1 MNIVIGVI
9 AGALAVLGV
18 CQHIIIVRDRE
29 ARHQMG
35 HDELTDVC
43 KWEHL
48 LQKAES
54 LYRIDKPRYIIYS
67 DIAEFKLI
75 NELFGRETGNRILQ
89 KQAEQMK
96 RYASEGCVYGRLG
109 EDHFIFIV
117 EQDKFSE
124 DILHTCRQELQK
136 QLSDS
141 VYNIQVYYGIYP
153 VEHFREP
160 LASMCDK
167 ASLAVDAIKGD
178 RQQFISYYNEQMLE
192 QALSCKTV
200 LDEFEAALKSGE
212 FQIYLQPQIEVNSGK
227 IYGAEALVRRIK
239 ADGTLVPPGNFIPI
253 YEKSG
258 LISRLDLYVWEQAA
272 KQISDWKSQGVDMRI
287 SVNISP
293 RDFYY
298 FEIHKI
304 FADLVKRYDIS
315 PEYLNIEITETTIM
329 SDVPNVRQE
338 IQKLQQSGFIVE
350 MDDFGSGYSSLNTL
364 KDIDVDILKVDMGF
378 IRETSN
384 GEKAKIILDAIVK
397 MAKKLQMPVITEGVE
412 TAQQVDILTKMG
424 CDMFQGYYFSK
435 PISVAAFEDAYLK
448 PKRKTVSV

>member
-1 MNIVIGVI
+1 MNIIIGVI
-9 AGALAVLGV
+9 AGVLAVLVV
-18 CQHIIIVRDRE
+18 CQHVVIMKDRKMQ
-29 ARHQMG
+29 HQMG

-43 KWEHL
+43 NWEHL
-48 LQKAES
+48 LQKAEV
-54 LYRIDKPRYIIYS
+54 LYRTDTPRYIIYS

-124 DILHTCRQELQK
+124 DILHACRQELQK
-136 QLSDS
+136 QLFDS

-153 VEHFREP
+153 AEHFREP

-178 RQQFISYYNEQMLE
+178 RQRFISYYNEQMLE

-200 LDEFEAALKSGE
+200 LDEFDAALKAGE
-212 FQIYLQPQIEVNSGK
+212 FQIYLQPQIEVNTGK

-239 ADGTLVPPGNFIPI
+239 ADGSLVPPGDFIPI

-272 KQISDWKSQGVDMRI
+272 KQISDWKNQGVDMRI

-304 FADLVKRYDIS
+304 FADLVKRYSIS

-364 KDIDVDILKVDMGF
+364 KDIDVDILKIDMGF

-412 TAQQVDILTKMG
+412 TAEQVHTLTKMG

-435 PISVAAFEDAYLK
+435 PISVAAFEDAYLDK
-448 PKRKTVSV
+448 QKMVG

>member
-1 MNIVIGVI
+1 
-9 AGALAVLGV
+9 
-18 CQHIIIVRDRE
+18 
-29 ARHQMG
+29 MG

-43 KWEHL
+43 NWEHL
-48 LQKAES
+48 LQKAEA
-54 LYRIDKPRYIIYS
+54 LYRTDTPRYIIYS

-96 RYASEGCVYGRLG
+96 RYATEGCVYGRFG
-109 EDHFIFIV
+109 EDHFVFIV

-124 DILHTCRQELQK
+124 DILHACRQELQR

-153 VEHFREP
+153 AEHFREP

-178 RQQFISYYNEQMLE
+178 RQRFISYYSEQMLE
-192 QALSCKTV
+192 QALSGKMV
-200 LDEFEAALKSGE
+200 LDEFDAALKAGE
-212 FQIYLQPQIEVNSGK
+212 FQIYLQPQIEVNTGK
-227 IYGAEALVRRIK
+227 IYGAEALVRWIK
-239 ADGTLVPPGNFIPI
+239 ADGSLVPPGDFIPI

-258 LISRLDLYVWEQAA
+258 LISRLDLYVWEQAV
-272 KQISDWKSQGVDMRI
+272 KQISIWKAQGINMRI

-364 KDIDVDILKVDMGF
+364 KDIDVDILKIDMGF

-412 TAQQVDILTKMG
+412 KAEQVHTLTKMG
-424 CDMFQGYYFSK
+424 CDVFQGYYFSK
-435 PISVAAFEDAYLK
+435 PISVADFEDAYLDK
-448 PKRKTVSV
+448 QKMAG

>member
-9 AGALAVLGV
+9 AGALAVLGI
-18 CQHIIIVRDRE
+18 CQHIIIMRDRK

-67 DIAEFKLI
+67 DIEEFKLI

-96 RYASEGCVYGRLG
+96 RYATDGCVYGRLG

-117 EQDKFSE
+117 DQDKFSE
-124 DILHTCRQELQK
+124 DILYTCRQELQK
-136 QLSDS
+136 QLQDS
-141 VYNIQVYYGIYP
+141 AYNIQVYYGIYP
-153 VEHFREP
+153 AEHFREP
-160 LASMCDK
+160 LTSMCDK
-167 ASLAVDAIKGD
+167 ASLAIDSIKGD
-178 RQQFISYYNEQMLE
+178 RQRFIAYYDERMLE
-192 QALSCKTV
+192 RALTCKTM
-200 LDEFEAALKSGE
+200 LDEFDAALKSGE
-212 FQIYLQPQIEVNSGK
+212 FQIYLQPQIEINTGE

-239 ADGTLVPPGNFIPI
+239 ADGILVSPAEFIPI
-253 YEKSG
+253 YEKAG

-272 KQISDWKSQGVDMRI
+272 KQISEWKKQGVNMRI

-298 FEIHKI
+298 FEIHKVFSDI
-304 FADLVKRYDIS
+304 AKRYNIS

-329 SDVPNVRQE
+329 SDVPNVRLE
-338 IQKLQQSGFIVE
+338 IGKLQEAGFIVE

-364 KDIDVDILKVDMGF
+364 KDIDVDILKIDMGF

-384 GEKAKIILDAIVK
+384 GKKAKIILDAIVK
-397 MAKKLQMPVITEGVE
+397 MAKKLQLPVITEGVE
-412 TAQQVDILTKMG
+412 TAEQVDILTKMG

-435 PISVAAFEDAYLK
+435 PVSVAAFEDAY
-448 PKRKTVSV
+448 VNAE

>member
-1 MNIVIGVI
+1 MNIVIGII
-9 AGALAVLGV
+9 AGVLAVIGV
-18 CQHIIIVRDRE
+18 CQHIIIMKDRKKQ
-29 ARHQMG
+29 HQMG

-43 KWEHL
+43 NWEHL
-48 LQKAES
+48 LQKAEA
-54 LYRIDKPRYIIYS
+54 LYRTDTPRYIIYS

-96 RYASEGCVYGRLG
+96 RYATEGCVYGRFG
-109 EDHFIFIV
+109 EDHFVFIV

-124 DILHTCRQELQK
+124 DILHACRQELQR

-153 VEHFREP
+153 AEHFREP

-178 RQQFISYYNEQMLE
+178 RQRFISYYSEQMLE
-192 QALSCKTV
+192 QALSGKMV
-200 LDEFEAALKSGE
+200 LDEFDAALKAGE
-212 FQIYLQPQIEVNSGK
+212 FQIYLQPQIEVNTGK
-227 IYGAEALVRRIK
+227 IYGAEALVRKIK
-239 ADGTLVPPGNFIPI
+239 ADGSLVPPGDFIPI

-258 LISRLDLYVWEQAA
+258 LISRLDLYVWEQAV
-272 KQISDWKSQGVDMRI
+272 KQISIWKAQGINMRI

-364 KDIDVDILKVDMGF
+364 KDIDVDILKIDMGF

-412 TAQQVDILTKMG
+412 TAEQVHTLTKMG
-424 CDMFQGYYFSK
+424 CDVFQGYYFSK
-435 PISVAAFEDAYLK
+435 PISVADFEDAYLDK
-448 PKRKTVSV
+448 QKMAG

>member
-1 MNIVIGVI
+1 MNIIAGIVISVLAVIGI
-9 AGALAVLGV
+9 G
-18 CQHIIIVRDRE
+18 QHIIILKNRKRQHKLE
-29 ARHQMG
+29 

-43 KWEHL
+43 NWEHL
-48 LQKAES
+48 LQKAEG
-54 LYRIDKPRYIIYS
+54 LYRNDTPRYVIYS
-67 DIAEFKLI
+67 DIGEFKLI

-96 RYASEGCVYGRLG
+96 RYAAEGCVYGRIG
-109 EDHFIFIV
+109 EDHFVFIV
-117 EQDKFSE
+117 EQNKFSE
-124 DILHTCRQELQK
+124 DILHACRQELQK

-141 VYNIQVYYGIYP
+141 VYNIQVYFGIYP
-153 VEHFREP
+153 TECFREP

-167 ASLAVDAIKGD
+167 ASLAIDSIKGD
-178 RQQFISYYNEQMLE
+178 RQRFIAYYDESMLE
-192 QALSCKTV
+192 QALTCKTV
-200 LDEFEAALKSGE
+200 LDEFDEALKSGE
-212 FQIYLQPQIEVNSGK
+212 FQMYLQPQIAVKSGQL
-227 IYGAEALVRRIK
+227 YGAEALVRRIK
-239 ADGTLVPPGNFIPI
+239 SDGTIVPPNDFIPI
-253 YEKSG
+253 YEKAG
-258 LISRLDLYVWEQAA
+258 LISRLDLYIWERAA
-272 KQISDWKSQGVDMRI
+272 KQISVWKKQGINMRI

-304 FADLVKRYDIS
+304 FENLVKHYDIA

-364 KDIDVDILKVDMGF
+364 KDIDVDILKIDMGF

-412 TAQQVDILTKMG
+412 TAEQVHTLTKMG

-435 PISVAAFEDAYLK
+435 PISVAAFEDAYLDK
-448 PKRKTVSV
+448 QKMVG

>member
-1 MNIVIGVI
+1 MLAVI
-9 AGALAVLGV
+9 AV
-18 CQHIIIVRDRE
+18 CQHVVIKKDRKMQY
-29 ARHQMG
+29 QMG

-43 KWEHL
+43 NWEHL
-48 LQKAES
+48 LQKAEG
-54 LYRIDKPRYIIYS
+54 LYRTDTPRYIIYS

-96 RYASEGCVYGRLG
+96 QYATEGCVYGRIG
-109 EDHFIFIV
+109 EDHFVFIV

-124 DILHTCRQELQK
+124 DILYACRQELQK

-153 VEHFREP
+153 AEHFREP

-167 ASLAVDAIKGD
+167 ASLAIDAIKGD
-178 RQQFISYYNEQMLE
+178 RQRFISYYNDRMLE
-192 QALSCKTV
+192 QALTCKTV
-200 LDEFEAALKSGE
+200 LDEFDAALKAGE
-212 FQIYLQPQIEVNSGK
+212 FQIYLQPQIEVNTGK
-227 IYGAEALVRRIK
+227 LYGAEALVRRIK
-239 ADGTLVPPGNFIPI
+239 ADGTIVPPNDFIPI
-253 YEKSG
+253 YEKAG
-258 LISRLDLYVWEQAA
+258 LISRLDLYIWELAA
-272 KQISDWKSQGVDMRI
+272 KQISIWKAQGINMRI

-304 FADLVKRYDIS
+304 FGDLVKRYDIS
-315 PEYLNIEITETTIM
+315 PKYLNVEITETTIM

-338 IQKLQQSGFIVE
+338 IGKLQQAGFIVE

-364 KDIDVDILKVDMGF
+364 KDIDVDILKIDMGF

-384 GEKAKIILDAIVK
+384 GEKAKIILDSIVK
-397 MAKKLQMPVITEGVE
+397 MAKKLKMPVITEGVE
-412 TAQQVDILTKMG
+412 TAEQVRTLTKMG

-435 PISVAAFEDAYLK
+435 PISVAEFEDAYLNK
-448 PKRKTVSV
+448 QKMAG

>member
-1 MNIVIGVI
+1 MNIIIGVI
-9 AGALAVLGV
+9 AGVLAVLVV
-18 CQHIIIVRDRE
+18 CQHVVIMKDRKMQ
-29 ARHQMG
+29 HQMG

-43 KWEHL
+43 NWEHL
-48 LQKAES
+48 LQKAEV
-54 LYRIDKPRYIIYS
+54 LYRTDTPRYIIYS

-124 DILHTCRQELQK
+124 DVLHACRQELQK

-153 VEHFREP
+153 AEHFREP

-178 RQQFISYYNEQMLE
+178 RQRFISYYSEQMLE

-200 LDEFEAALKSGE
+200 LDEFDAALKAGE
-212 FQIYLQPQIEVNSGK
+212 FQIYLQPQIEVNTGK

-239 ADGTLVPPGNFIPI
+239 ADGSLVSPGDFIPI

-258 LISRLDLYVWEQAA
+258 LISRLDLYIWEQVA
-272 KQISDWKSQGVDMRI
+272 KQISDWKKQGVNMRI

-364 KDIDVDILKVDMGF
+364 KDIDVDILKIDMGF

-412 TAQQVDILTKMG
+412 TAEQVHTLTKMG

-435 PISVAAFEDAYLK
+435 PISVADFEDAYLDK
-448 PKRKTVSV
+448 QKMVG

>member
-1 MNIVIGVI
+1 MNIVIGII
-9 AGALAVLGV
+9 AGVLAVIGV
-18 CQHIIIVRDRE
+18 CQHIIIMKDRKKQ
-29 ARHQMG
+29 HQMG

-43 KWEHL
+43 NWEHL
-48 LQKAES
+48 LQKAEA
-54 LYRIDKPRYIIYS
+54 LYRTDTPRYIIYS

-96 RYASEGCVYGRLG
+96 RYATEGCVYGRFG
-109 EDHFIFIV
+109 EDHFVFIV

-124 DILHTCRQELQK
+124 DILHACRQELQR

-153 VEHFREP
+153 AEHFREP

-178 RQQFISYYNEQMLE
+178 RQRFISCYSEQMLE
-192 QALSCKTV
+192 QALSGKMV
-200 LDEFEAALKSGE
+200 LDEFDAALKAGE
-212 FQIYLQPQIEVNSGK
+212 FQIYLQPQIEVNTGK
-227 IYGAEALVRRIK
+227 IYGAEALVRWIK
-239 ADGTLVPPGNFIPI
+239 ADGSLVPPGDFIPI

-258 LISRLDLYVWEQAA
+258 LISRLDLYVWEQAV
-272 KQISDWKSQGVDMRI
+272 KQISIWKAQGINMRI

-364 KDIDVDILKVDMGF
+364 KDIDVDILKIDMGF

-412 TAQQVDILTKMG
+412 KAEQVHTLTKMG
-424 CDMFQGYYFSK
+424 CDVFQGYYFSK
-435 PISVAAFEDAYLK
+435 PISVADFEDAYLDK
-448 PKRKTVSV
+448 QKMAG

>member
-1 MNIVIGVI
+1 
-9 AGALAVLGV
+9 
-18 CQHIIIVRDRE
+18 
-29 ARHQMG
+29 MG

-43 KWEHL
+43 NWEHL
-48 LQKAES
+48 LQKAEV
-54 LYRIDKPRYIIYS
+54 LYRTDTPRYIIYS

-124 DILHTCRQELQK
+124 DILHACRQELQK

-153 VEHFREP
+153 AEHFREP

-178 RQQFISYYNEQMLE
+178 RQQFISYYSEQMLE

-200 LDEFEAALKSGE
+200 LDEFDAALKAGE
-212 FQIYLQPQIEVNSGK
+212 FQIYLQPQIEVNTGK

-239 ADGTLVPPGNFIPI
+239 ADGSLVSPGDFIPI

-258 LISRLDLYVWEQAA
+258 LISRLDLYIWEQAA
-272 KQISDWKSQGVDMRI
+272 KQISDWKKQGVNMRI

-364 KDIDVDILKVDMGF
+364 KDIDVDILKIDMGF

-412 TAQQVDILTKMG
+412 TEEQVHTLTKMG

-435 PISVAAFEDAYLK
+435 PISVADFEDAYLDK
-448 PKRKTVSV
+448 QKMAG

>member
-1 MNIVIGVI
+1 MNIVIGII
-9 AGALAVLGV
+9 AGVLAVIGV
-18 CQHIIIVRDRE
+18 CQHIIIMKDRKKQ
-29 ARHQMG
+29 HQMG

-43 KWEHL
+43 NWEHL
-48 LQKAES
+48 LQKAEA
-54 LYRIDKPRYIIYS
+54 LYRTDTPRYIIYS

-96 RYASEGCVYGRLG
+96 RYATEGCVYGRFG
-109 EDHFIFIV
+109 EDHFVFIV

-124 DILHTCRQELQK
+124 DILHACRQELQR

-153 VEHFREP
+153 AEHFREP

-178 RQQFISYYNEQMLE
+178 RQRFISYYSEQMLE
-192 QALSCKTV
+192 QALSGKMV
-200 LDEFEAALKSGE
+200 LDEFDAALKAGE
-212 FQIYLQPQIEVNSGK
+212 FQIYLQPQIEVNTGK
-227 IYGAEALVRRIK
+227 IYGAEALVRWIK
-239 ADGTLVPPGNFIPI
+239 ADGSLVPPGDFIPI

-258 LISRLDLYVWEQAA
+258 LISRLDLYVWEQAV
-272 KQISDWKSQGVDMRI
+272 KQISIWKAQGINMRI

-364 KDIDVDILKVDMGF
+364 KDIDVDILKIDMGF

-412 TAQQVDILTKMG
+412 TAEQVHTLTKMG
-424 CDMFQGYYFSK
+424 CDVFQGYYFSK
-435 PISVAAFEDAYLK
+435 PISVADFEDAYLDK
-448 PKRKTVSV
+448 QKMAG

>member
-1 MNIVIGVI
+1 MNIIIGVI
-9 AGALAVLGV
+9 AGVLAVLVV
-18 CQHIIIVRDRE
+18 CQHVVIMKDRKMQ
-29 ARHQMG
+29 HQMG

-43 KWEHL
+43 NWEHL
-48 LQKAES
+48 LQKAEV
-54 LYRIDKPRYIIYS
+54 LYRTDTPRYIIYS

-124 DILHTCRQELQK
+124 DILHACRQELQK

-153 VEHFREP
+153 AEHFREP

-178 RQQFISYYNEQMLE
+178 RQRFISYYSEQMLE

-200 LDEFEAALKSGE
+200 LDEFDAALKSGE
-212 FQIYLQPQIEVNSGK
+212 FQIYLQPQIEVNTGK

-239 ADGTLVPPGNFIPI
+239 ADGSLVPPGDFIPI

-272 KQISDWKSQGVDMRI
+272 KQISDWKNQGVDMRI

-304 FADLVKRYDIS
+304 FADLVKRYNIS

-364 KDIDVDILKVDMGF
+364 KDIDVDILKIDMGF

-412 TAQQVDILTKMG
+412 TAEQVHTLTKMG

-435 PISVAAFEDAYLK
+435 PISVADFEDAYLDK
-448 PKRKTVSV
+448 QKMVG

>member
-1 MNIVIGVI
+1 MNIIIGVI
-9 AGALAVLGV
+9 AGVLAVLVV
-18 CQHIIIVRDRE
+18 CQHVVIMKDRKMQ
-29 ARHQMG
+29 HQMG

-43 KWEHL
+43 NWEHL
-48 LQKAES
+48 LQKAEV
-54 LYRIDKPRYIIYS
+54 LYRTDTPRYIIYS

-75 NELFGRETGNRILQ
+75 NELFGREAGNRILQ

-109 EDHFIFIV
+109 EDHFVFIV

-124 DILHTCRQELQK
+124 DILHACRQELQK

-153 VEHFREP
+153 AEHFREP

-178 RQQFISYYNEQMLE
+178 RQRFISYYSEQMLE

-200 LDEFEAALKSGE
+200 LDEFDAALKSGE
-212 FQIYLQPQIEVNSGK
+212 FQIYLQPQIEVNTGK

-239 ADGTLVPPGNFIPI
+239 ADGSLVPPGDFIPI

-272 KQISDWKSQGVDMRI
+272 KQISDWKNQGVDMRI

-304 FADLVKRYDIS
+304 FAELVKRYNIS

-364 KDIDVDILKVDMGF
+364 KDIDVDILKIDMGF

-412 TAQQVDILTKMG
+412 TAEQVHTLTKMG

-435 PISVAAFEDAYLK
+435 PISVAAFEKEYLDK
-448 PKRKTVSV
+448 QKMVG

>member
-1 MNIVIGVI
+1 M
-9 AGALAVLGV
+9 LAVLVV
-18 CQHIIIVRDRE
+18 CQHVVIMKDRKMQ
-29 ARHQMG
+29 HQMG

-43 KWEHL
+43 NWEHL
-48 LQKAES
+48 LQKAEV
-54 LYRIDKPRYIIYS
+54 LYRTDTPRYIIYS

-124 DILHTCRQELQK
+124 DILHACRQELQK

-153 VEHFREP
+153 AEHFREP

-178 RQQFISYYNEQMLE
+178 RQQFISYYSEQMLA

-200 LDEFEAALKSGE
+200 LDEFDAALKAGE
-212 FQIYLQPQIEVNSGK
+212 FQIYLQPQIEVNTGK

-239 ADGTLVPPGNFIPI
+239 ADGSLVSPGDFIPI

-258 LISRLDLYVWEQAA
+258 LISRLDLYIWEQAA
-272 KQISDWKSQGVDMRI
+272 KQISDWKKQGVNMRI

-364 KDIDVDILKVDMGF
+364 KDIDVDILKIDMGF

-412 TAQQVDILTKMG
+412 TEEQVHTLTKMG

-435 PISVAAFEDAYLK
+435 PISVADFEDAYLDK
-448 PKRKTVSV
+448 QKMAG

>member
-1 MNIVIGVI
+1 
-9 AGALAVLGV
+9 
-18 CQHIIIVRDRE
+18 
-29 ARHQMG
+29 
-35 HDELTDVC
+35 
-43 KWEHL
+43 
-48 LQKAES
+48 
-54 LYRIDKPRYIIYS
+54 
-67 DIAEFKLI
+67 
-75 NELFGRETGNRILQ
+75 
-89 KQAEQMK
+89 
-96 RYASEGCVYGRLG
+96 
-109 EDHFIFIV
+109 
-117 EQDKFSE
+117 
-124 DILHTCRQELQK
+124 
-136 QLSDS
+136 
-141 VYNIQVYYGIYP
+141 
-153 VEHFREP
+153 
-160 LASMCDK
+160 MCDK

-178 RQQFISYYNEQMLE
+178 RQQFISYYSEQMLE

-200 LDEFEAALKSGE
+200 LDEFDAALKAGE
-212 FQIYLQPQIEVNSGK
+212 FQIYLQPQIEVNTGK

-239 ADGTLVPPGNFIPI
+239 ADGSLVSPGDFIPI

-258 LISRLDLYVWEQAA
+258 LISRLDLYIWEQAA
-272 KQISDWKSQGVDMRI
+272 KQISDWKKQGVNMRI

-364 KDIDVDILKVDMGF
+364 KDIDVDILKIDMGF

-412 TAQQVDILTKMG
+412 TEEQVHTLTKMG

-435 PISVAAFEDAYLK
+435 PISVADFEDAYLDK
-448 PKRKTVSV
+448 QKMAG

>member
-1 MNIVIGVI
+1 MNIIIGVI
-9 AGALAVLGV
+9 AGVLAVLVV
-18 CQHIIIVRDRE
+18 CQHVVIMKDRKMQ
-29 ARHQMG
+29 HQMG

-43 KWEHL
+43 NWEHL
-48 LQKAES
+48 LQKAEV
-54 LYRIDKPRYIIYS
+54 LYRTDTPRYIIYS

-124 DILHTCRQELQK
+124 DILHACRQELQK

-153 VEHFREP
+153 AEHFREP

-178 RQQFISYYNEQMLE
+178 RQRFISYYSEQMLE

-200 LDEFEAALKSGE
+200 LDEFDAALKSGE
-212 FQIYLQPQIEVNSGK
+212 FQIYLQPQIEVNTGK

-239 ADGTLVPPGNFIPI
+239 ADGSLVPPGDFIPI

-272 KQISDWKSQGVDMRI
+272 KQISDWKKQGVDMRI

-304 FADLVKRYDIS
+304 FADLVKRYNIS

-364 KDIDVDILKVDMGF
+364 KDIDVDILKIDMGF

-412 TAQQVDILTKMG
+412 TAEQVHTLTKMG

-435 PISVAAFEDAYLK
+435 PISVAAFEDAYLDK
-448 PKRKTVSV
+448 QKMVG

>member
-1 MNIVIGVI
+1 M
-9 AGALAVLGV
+9 LAVIGV
-18 CQHIIIVRDRE
+18 CQHIIIMKDRKKQ
-29 ARHQMG
+29 HQMG

-43 KWEHL
+43 NWEHL
-48 LQKAES
+48 LQKAEA
-54 LYRIDKPRYIIYS
+54 LYRTDTPRYIIYS

-96 RYASEGCVYGRLG
+96 RYATEGCVYGRFG
-109 EDHFIFIV
+109 EDHFVFIV

-124 DILHTCRQELQK
+124 DILHACRQELQR

-153 VEHFREP
+153 AEHFREP

-178 RQQFISYYNEQMLE
+178 RQRFISYYSEQMLE
-192 QALSCKTV
+192 QALSGKMV
-200 LDEFEAALKSGE
+200 LDEFDAALKAGE
-212 FQIYLQPQIEVNSGK
+212 FQIYLQPQIEVNTGK
-227 IYGAEALVRRIK
+227 IYGAEALVRWIK
-239 ADGTLVPPGNFIPI
+239 ADGSLVPPGDFIPI

-258 LISRLDLYVWEQAA
+258 LISRLDLYVWEQAV
-272 KQISDWKSQGVDMRI
+272 KQISIWKAQGINMRI

-364 KDIDVDILKVDMGF
+364 KDIDVDILKIDMGF

-412 TAQQVDILTKMG
+412 KAEQVHTLTKMG
-424 CDMFQGYYFSK
+424 CDVFQGYYFSK
-435 PISVAAFEDAYLK
+435 PISVADFEDAYLDK
-448 PKRKTVSV
+448 QKMAG

>member
-1 MNIVIGVI
+1 M
-9 AGALAVLGV
+9 LAVLVV
-18 CQHIIIVRDRE
+18 CQHVVIMKDRKMQ
-29 ARHQMG
+29 HQMG

-43 KWEHL
+43 NWEHL
-48 LQKAES
+48 LQKAEV
-54 LYRIDKPRYIIYS
+54 LYRTDTPRYIIYS

-124 DILHTCRQELQK
+124 DILHACRQELQK

-153 VEHFREP
+153 AEHFREP

-178 RQQFISYYNEQMLE
+178 RQQFISYYSEQMLE

-200 LDEFEAALKSGE
+200 LDEFDAALKAGE
-212 FQIYLQPQIEVNSGK
+212 FQIYLQPQIEVNTGK

-239 ADGTLVPPGNFIPI
+239 ADGSLVPPGDFIPI

-272 KQISDWKSQGVDMRI
+272 KQISDWKKQGVNMRI

-364 KDIDVDILKVDMGF
+364 KDIDVDILKIDMGF

-412 TAQQVDILTKMG
+412 TAEQVHTLTKMG

-435 PISVAAFEDAYLK
+435 PISVADFEDAYLDK
-448 PKRKTVSV
+448 QKMAG

>member
-1 MNIVIGVI
+1 M
-9 AGALAVLGV
+9 LAVLVV
-18 CQHIIIVRDRE
+18 CQHVVIMKDRKMQ
-29 ARHQMG
+29 HQMG

-43 KWEHL
+43 NWEHL
-48 LQKAES
+48 LQKAEV
-54 LYRIDKPRYIIYS
+54 LYRTDTPRYIIYS

-124 DILHTCRQELQK
+124 DILHACRQELQK

-153 VEHFREP
+153 AEHFREP

-178 RQQFISYYNEQMLE
+178 RQQFISYYSEQMLE

-200 LDEFEAALKSGE
+200 LDEFDAALKAGE
-212 FQIYLQPQIEVNSGK
+212 FQIYLQPQIEVNTGK

-239 ADGTLVPPGNFIPI
+239 ADGSLVSPGDFIPI

-258 LISRLDLYVWEQAA
+258 LISRLDLYIWEQAA
-272 KQISDWKSQGVDMRI
+272 KQISDWKKQGVNMRI

-364 KDIDVDILKVDMGF
+364 KDIDVDILKIDMGF

-412 TAQQVDILTKMG
+412 TEEQVHTLTKMG

-435 PISVAAFEDAYLK
+435 PISVADFEDAYLDK
-448 PKRKTVSV
+448 QKMAG

>member
-1 MNIVIGVI
+1 MNIIIGVI
-9 AGALAVLGV
+9 AGVLAVLVV
-18 CQHIIIVRDRE
+18 CQHVVIMKDRKMQ
-29 ARHQMG
+29 HQMG

-43 KWEHL
+43 NWEHL
-48 LQKAES
+48 LQKAEV
-54 LYRIDKPRYIIYS
+54 LYRTDTPRYIIYS

-124 DILHTCRQELQK
+124 DILHACRQELQK

-153 VEHFREP
+153 AEHFREP

-178 RQQFISYYNEQMLE
+178 RQRFISYYNEQMLE

-200 LDEFEAALKSGE
+200 LDEFDAALKAGE
-212 FQIYLQPQIEVNSGK
+212 FQIYLQPQIEVNTGK

-239 ADGTLVPPGNFIPI
+239 ADGSLVPPGDFIPI

-272 KQISDWKSQGVDMRI
+272 KQISDWKNQGVDMRI

-304 FADLVKRYDIS
+304 FADLVKRYSIS

-364 KDIDVDILKVDMGF
+364 KDIDVDILKIDMGF

-412 TAQQVDILTKMG
+412 TAEQVHTLTKMG

-435 PISVAAFEDAYLK
+435 PISVAAFEDAYLDK
-448 PKRKTVSV
+448 QKMVG

>member
-1 MNIVIGVI
+1 MNIVIGII
-9 AGALAVLGV
+9 AGVLAVIGV
-18 CQHIIIVRDRE
+18 CQHIIIMKDRKKQ
-29 ARHQMG
+29 HQMG

-43 KWEHL
+43 NWEHL
-48 LQKAES
+48 LQKAEA
-54 LYRIDKPRYIIYS
+54 LYRTDTPRYIIYS

-96 RYASEGCVYGRLG
+96 RYATEGCVYGRFG
-109 EDHFIFIV
+109 EDHFVFIV

-124 DILHTCRQELQK
+124 DILHACRQELQR

-153 VEHFREP
+153 AEHFREP

-178 RQQFISYYNEQMLE
+178 RQRFISYYSEQMLE
-192 QALSCKTV
+192 QALSGKMV
-200 LDEFEAALKSGE
+200 LDEFDTALKAGE
-212 FQIYLQPQIEVNSGK
+212 FQIYLQPQIEVNTGK

-239 ADGTLVPPGNFIPI
+239 ADGSLVPPGDFIPI

-258 LISRLDLYVWEQAA
+258 LISRLDLYVWEQAV
-272 KQISDWKSQGVDMRI
+272 KQISIWKAQGINMRI

-364 KDIDVDILKVDMGF
+364 KDIDVDILKIDMGF

-412 TAQQVDILTKMG
+412 TAEQVHTLTKMG
-424 CDMFQGYYFSK
+424 CNVFQGYYFSK
-435 PISVAAFEDAYLK
+435 PISVADFEDAYLDK
-448 PKRKTVSV
+448 QKMAG

>member
-1 MNIVIGVI
+1 MNIIIGVI
-9 AGALAVLGV
+9 AGVLAVLVV
-18 CQHIIIVRDRE
+18 CQHVVIMKDRKMQ
-29 ARHQMG
+29 HQMG

-43 KWEHL
+43 NWEHL
-48 LQKAES
+48 LQKAEV
-54 LYRIDKPRYIIYS
+54 LYRTDTPRYIIYS

-75 NELFGRETGNRILQ
+75 NELFGREAGNRILQ

-109 EDHFIFIV
+109 EDHFVFIV

-124 DILHTCRQELQK
+124 DILHACRQELQK

-153 VEHFREP
+153 AEHFREP

-178 RQQFISYYNEQMLE
+178 RQRFISYYSEQMLE

-200 LDEFEAALKSGE
+200 LDEFDAALKSGE
-212 FQIYLQPQIEVNSGK
+212 FQIYLQPQIEVNTGK

-239 ADGTLVPPGNFIPI
+239 ADGSLVPPGDFIPI

-272 KQISDWKSQGVDMRI
+272 KQISDWKNQGVDMRI

-304 FADLVKRYDIS
+304 FAELVKRYNIS

-364 KDIDVDILKVDMGF
+364 KDIDVDILKIDMGF

-412 TAQQVDILTKMG
+412 TAEQVHTLTKMG

-435 PISVAAFEDAYLK
+435 PISVAAFEDAYLDK
-448 PKRKTVSV
+448 QKMVG

>member
-1 MNIVIGVI
+1 
-9 AGALAVLGV
+9 
-18 CQHIIIVRDRE
+18 
-29 ARHQMG
+29 MG

-43 KWEHL
+43 NWEHL
-48 LQKAES
+48 LQKAEA
-54 LYRIDKPRYIIYS
+54 LYRTDKPRYIIYS

-96 RYASEGCVYGRLG
+96 RYATEGCVYGRFG
-109 EDHFIFIV
+109 EDHFVFIV

-124 DILHTCRQELQK
+124 DILHACRQELQR

-153 VEHFREP
+153 AEHFREP

-178 RQQFISYYNEQMLE
+178 RQRFISYYSEQMLE
-192 QALSCKTV
+192 QALSGKMV
-200 LDEFEAALKSGE
+200 LDEFDAALKAGE
-212 FQIYLQPQIEVNSGK
+212 FQIYLQPQIEVNTGK

-239 ADGTLVPPGNFIPI
+239 ADGSLVPPGDFIPI

-258 LISRLDLYVWEQAA
+258 LISRLDLYVWEQAV
-272 KQISDWKSQGVDMRI
+272 KQISIWKAQGINMRI
-287 SVNISP
+287 SVNISS

-338 IQKLQQSGFIVE
+338 IRKLQQSGFIVE

-364 KDIDVDILKVDMGF
+364 KDIDVDILKIDMGF

-412 TAQQVDILTKMG
+412 TAEQVHTLTKMG

-435 PISVAAFEDAYLK
+435 PISVADFEDAYLDK
-448 PKRKTVSV
+448 QKMAG

>member
-1 MNIVIGVI
+1 MNIIIGVI
-9 AGALAVLGV
+9 AGVLAVLVV
-18 CQHIIIVRDRE
+18 CQHVVIMKDRKMQ
-29 ARHQMG
+29 HQMG

-43 KWEHL
+43 NWEHL
-48 LQKAES
+48 LQKAEV
-54 LYRIDKPRYIIYS
+54 LYRTDTPRYIIYS

-124 DILHTCRQELQK
+124 DILHACRQELQK

-153 VEHFREP
+153 AEHFREP

-167 ASLAVDAIKGD
+167 ASLAVDDIKGD
-178 RQQFISYYNEQMLE
+178 RQRFISYYSEQMLE

-200 LDEFEAALKSGE
+200 LDEFDAALKSGE
-212 FQIYLQPQIEVNSGK
+212 FQIYLQPQIEVNTGK

-239 ADGTLVPPGNFIPI
+239 ADGSLVPPGDFIPI

-272 KQISDWKSQGVDMRI
+272 KQISDWKKQGVDMRI

-304 FADLVKRYDIS
+304 FADLVKRYNIS

-329 SDVPNVRQE
+329 SDIPNVRQE

-364 KDIDVDILKVDMGF
+364 KDIDVDILKIDMGF

-412 TAQQVDILTKMG
+412 TAEQVHTLTKMG

-435 PISVAAFEDAYLK
+435 PISVAAFEDAYLDK
-448 PKRKTVSV
+448 QKMVG

>member
-18 CQHIIIVRDRE
+18 CQHIIIMRDRK
-29 ARHQMG
+29 AQHQMG

-43 KWEHL
+43 NWEHL

-96 RYASEGCVYGRLG
+96 RYATDGCVYGRLG

-117 EQDKFSE
+117 DQDKFSE
-124 DILHTCRQELQK
+124 DILHACRQELQK
-136 QLSDS
+136 QLRDS

-153 VEHFREP
+153 AEHFREP

-167 ASLAVDAIKGD
+167 ASLAIDSIKGD
-178 RQQFISYYNEQMLE
+178 RQRFIAYYDERMLE
-192 QALSCKTV
+192 RALTCKTV
-200 LDEFEAALKSGE
+200 LDEFDAALKSGE
-212 FQIYLQPQIEVNSGK
+212 FQIYLQPQIEINTGE

-239 ADGTLVPPGNFIPI
+239 ADGTLVPPVEFIPI

-272 KQISDWKSQGVDMRI
+272 KQISDWKKQGVNMRI

-304 FADLVKRYDIS
+304 FSDIAKRYNIS

-338 IQKLQQSGFIVE
+338 ITKLQEAGFIME

-364 KDIDVDILKVDMGF
+364 KDIDVDILKIDMGF

-412 TAQQVDILTKMG
+412 TAEQVHTLTKMG

-435 PISVAAFEDAYLK
+435 PISVKAFEDAYLDK
-448 PKRKTVSV
+448 QKMVG

>member
-1 MNIVIGVI
+1 M
-9 AGALAVLGV
+9 LAVLVV
-18 CQHIIIVRDRE
+18 CQHVVIMKDRKMQ
-29 ARHQMG
+29 HQMG

-43 KWEHL
+43 NWEHL
-48 LQKAES
+48 LQKAEV
-54 LYRIDKPRYIIYS
+54 LYRTDTPRYIIYS

-124 DILHTCRQELQK
+124 DILHACRQELQK

-153 VEHFREP
+153 AEHFREP

-178 RQQFISYYNEQMLE
+178 RQQFISYYSEQMLE

-200 LDEFEAALKSGE
+200 LDEFDAALKAGE
-212 FQIYLQPQIEVNSGK
+212 FQIYLQPQIEVNTGK

-239 ADGTLVPPGNFIPI
+239 ADVSLVSPGDFIPI

-258 LISRLDLYVWEQAA
+258 LISRLDLYIWEQAA
-272 KQISDWKSQGVDMRI
+272 KQISDWKKQGVNMRI

-364 KDIDVDILKVDMGF
+364 KDIDVDILKIDMGF

-412 TAQQVDILTKMG
+412 TEEQVHTLTKMG

-435 PISVAAFEDAYLK
+435 PISVADFEDAYLDK
-448 PKRKTVSV
+448 QKMAG

>member
-1 MNIVIGVI
+1 V
-9 AGALAVLGV
+9 LAVLVV
-18 CQHIIIVRDRE
+18 CQHVVIMKDRKMQ
-29 ARHQMG
+29 HQMG

-43 KWEHL
+43 NWEHL
-48 LQKAES
+48 LQKAEV
-54 LYRIDKPRYIIYS
+54 LYRTDTPRYIIYS

-124 DILHTCRQELQK
+124 DILHACRQELQK

-153 VEHFREP
+153 AEHFREP

-178 RQQFISYYNEQMLE
+178 RQQFISYYSEQMLE

-200 LDEFEAALKSGE
+200 LDEFDAALKAGE
-212 FQIYLQPQIEVNSGK
+212 FQIYLQPQIEVNTGK

-239 ADGTLVPPGNFIPI
+239 ADGSLVSPGDFIPI

-258 LISRLDLYVWEQAA
+258 LISRLDLYIWEQAA
-272 KQISDWKSQGVDMRI
+272 KQISDWKKQGVNMRI

-364 KDIDVDILKVDMGF
+364 KDIDVDILKIDMGF

-412 TAQQVDILTKMG
+412 TEEQVHTLTKMG

-435 PISVAAFEDAYLK
+435 PISVADFEDAYLDK
-448 PKRKTVSV
+448 QKMAG

>member
-1 MNIVIGVI
+1 MNIIIGVI
-9 AGALAVLGV
+9 AGVLAVLVV
-18 CQHIIIVRDRE
+18 CQHVVIMKDRKMQ
-29 ARHQMG
+29 HQMG

-43 KWEHL
+43 NWEHL
-48 LQKAES
+48 LQKAEV
-54 LYRIDKPRYIIYS
+54 LYRTDTPRYIIYS

-124 DILHTCRQELQK
+124 DILHACRQELQK

-153 VEHFREP
+153 AEHFREP

-178 RQQFISYYNEQMLE
+178 RQQFISYYSEQMLE

-200 LDEFEAALKSGE
+200 LDEFDAALKAGE
-212 FQIYLQPQIEVNSGK
+212 FQIYLQPQIEVNTGK

-239 ADGTLVPPGNFIPI
+239 ADGSLVSPGDFIPI

-258 LISRLDLYVWEQAA
+258 LISRLDLYIWEQAA
-272 KQISDWKSQGVDMRI
+272 KQISDWKKQGVNMRI

-364 KDIDVDILKVDMGF
+364 KDIDVDILKIDMGF

-412 TAQQVDILTKMG
+412 TEEQVHTLTKMG

-435 PISVAAFEDAYLK
+435 PISVADFEDAYLDK
-448 PKRKTVSV
+448 QKMAG

>member
-1 MNIVIGVI
+1 MNIIIGVI
-9 AGALAVLGV
+9 AGVLAVLVV
-18 CQHIIIVRDRE
+18 CQHVVIMKDRKMQ
-29 ARHQMG
+29 HQMG

-43 KWEHL
+43 NWEHL
-48 LQKAES
+48 LQKAEV
-54 LYRIDKPRYIIYS
+54 LYRTDTPRYIIYS

-124 DILHTCRQELQK
+124 DILHACRQELQK

-153 VEHFREP
+153 AEHFREP

-178 RQQFISYYNEQMLE
+178 RQQFISYYSEQMLE

-200 LDEFEAALKSGE
+200 LDEFDAALKAGE
-212 FQIYLQPQIEVNSGK
+212 FQIYLQPQIEVNTGK

-239 ADGTLVPPGNFIPI
+239 ADGSLVPPGDFIPI

-272 KQISDWKSQGVDMRI
+272 KQISDWKKQGVNMRI

-364 KDIDVDILKVDMGF
+364 KDIDVDILKIDMGF

-412 TAQQVDILTKMG
+412 TAEQVHTLTKMG

-435 PISVAAFEDAYLK
+435 PISVADFEDAYLDK
-448 PKRKTVSV
+448 QKMAG